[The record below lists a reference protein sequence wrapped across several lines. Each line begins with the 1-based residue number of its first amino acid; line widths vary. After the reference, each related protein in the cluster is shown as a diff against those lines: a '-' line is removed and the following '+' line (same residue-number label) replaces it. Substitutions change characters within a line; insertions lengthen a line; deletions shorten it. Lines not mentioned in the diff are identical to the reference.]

1 MQLSISDAMKHE
13 QEERE
18 IAAAALAECQRTIL
32 ALGKQLKG
40 MGAVPA
46 AQPQPMEQ
54 PSPNSSIDSA
64 TSIQKMTENME
75 YLRWQSEVTAADH
88 VNNIHNH
95 APSGLRERGGGG
107 GGGSPWNNPA
117 QLQRR
122 AQRSPSPVIKRGGGA
137 NGTNGFLYP
146 HSDTSASF
154 YSRAGDQNATEN
166 SNGNGNGIIG
176 GPVNGH
182 HESYLQRPPSPTP
195 SDHLS
200 SIPGSPSRISPGA
213 LFQTL
218 KAHSNGSACRDTT
231 NGDATTTADENGSG
245 EKPRNNNSPNFSR
258 FYSRSGSPS
267 SGNSLND

>member
-1 MQLSISDAMKHE
+1 MKHE
-13 QEERE
+13 REERE

-46 AQPQPMEQ
+46 AQPQPMDQ

-107 GGGSPWNNPA
+107 SPWNNPA

-146 HSDTSASF
+146 HSDTSTSF
-154 YSRAGDQNATEN
+154 YSRAGDQNATAN
-166 SNGNGNGIIG
+166 SNGNGNGISGIG
-176 GPVNGH
+176 SVNGH
-182 HESYLQRPPSPTP
+182 HETYLQRPPSPTP

-200 SIPGSPSRISPGA
+200 SIPGSPSRMSPGA

-231 NGDATTTADENGSG
+231 NGDATTTTTTADENGSG
-245 EKPRNNNSPNFSR
+245 EKPRNNSSNFSR
-258 FYSRSGSPS
+258 FYSRSGSAS